1 MGVFRVLLIGAPQV
15 KHVGE
20 NLNWNTIF
28 CCDHSTR
35 TLSCSIV
42 TTEQDYTNV
51 EKLLNIKK
59 KYCEGNEEA
68 F

>member
-1 MGVFRVLLIGAPQV
+1 V